1 MLILIVRRCACEG
14 NVTMKNLLSA
24 IFVILVLSSW
34 LWPIIFIS
42 ALFEAIKRIKAG
54 EDYDNEKMKAIL
66 SLFMM
71 TVAPY
76 VISMLV
82 TST

>member
-1 MLILIVRRCACEG
+1 
-14 NVTMKNLLSA
+14 MKNLLSV
-24 IFVILVLSSW
+24 IFVILALSSW
-34 LWPIIFIS
+34 LWPIVFIS

-54 EDYDNEKMKAIL
+54 EDYADKKMEAIF

-71 TVAPY
+71 TAAPY